1 MSDASPASARPG
13 LPSTCDVRPVTLDAP
28 AVTGTPRVLLRLE
41 GAAML
46 VTATFAYAQTG
57 RGWLLYLLL
66 FFVPDVS
73 FAAYALGPRV
83 GATVYNLLHS
93 YTLPLLSLAAAG
105 VMRTASL
112 GVDAAVKVPYLGWY
126 DVAFM
131 FTVGSFIWLAHIGF
145 DRMLGYGLKYPSGFK
160 DTHLGR
166 L

>member
-1 MSDASPASARPG
+1 MSDA
-13 LPSTCDVRPVTLDAP
+13 
-28 AVTGTPRVLLRLE
+28 PRVWLRLE
-41 GAAML
+41 GAAVL
-46 VTATFAYAQTG
+46 VAATVAYVTNG
-57 RGWLLYLLL
+57 GGWLLYLLL

-93 YTLPLLSLAAAG
+93 YTLPLAVIALAALL
-105 VMRTASL
+105 RTAGSA
-112 GVDAAVKVPYLGWY
+112 GI
-126 DVAFM
+126 DVALNVPFHGWLDVT
-131 FTVGSFIWLAHIGF
+131 FAALFFPLIWLAHIGF